1 MANAGLRH
9 GPETFDMTTKL
20 LAAISAAALLAFAAP
35 VFAQDAADEETVSE
49 AVDQTIWCGAFF
61 SFAAQGAGETTDQ
74 GKLYTE
80 AANAAYAQ
88 ARVALEEDGIA
99 EEEYDGIISYTVDL
113 VVEDLTT
120 EGAELRY
127 SEDECIALVTP

>member
-1 MANAGLRH
+1 
-9 GPETFDMTTKL
+9 MTTKL
-20 LAAISAAALLAFAAP
+20 LAAVAAAALLAFAAP
-35 VFAQDAADEETVSE
+35 AFAQDAPADDEEYVSE
-49 AVDQTIWCGAFF
+49 AVDKTIWCGAFF
-61 SFAAQGAGETTDQ
+61 AFAAQGAGETTDQ

-99 EEEYDGIISYTVDL
+99 EEDYDSIIDYTVDL
-113 VVEDLTT
+113 VVEDLST

-127 SEDECIALVTP
+127 SEDDCIALVTP